1 MGNIRALDKI
11 ELSLDKIVT
20 AIRWVYSL
28 FYIAMGVQALLVLAG
43 LSSKPDFRIS
53 LQNAA
58 FQNALEATGFIV
70 PILAMTYLLAGGLMI
85 FKRTAPLGIVLLA
98 PFVLVILLTHLMLN
112 GNPVWGIMH
121 AGLLL
126 LFAWQFRSAY
136 SPLWNYK

>member
-43 LSSKPDFRIS
+43 LSSIPDFRIS

-98 PFVLVILLTHLMLN
+98 PCVLVILLTHLMLN